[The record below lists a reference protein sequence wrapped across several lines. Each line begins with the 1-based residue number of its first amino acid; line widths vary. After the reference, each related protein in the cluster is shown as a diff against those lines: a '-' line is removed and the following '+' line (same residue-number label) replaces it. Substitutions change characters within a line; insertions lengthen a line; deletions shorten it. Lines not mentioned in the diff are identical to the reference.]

1 MKSILRLDKV
11 VFDKIEFD
19 RLGFKN
25 DTELKLEIQT
35 NIGERKDKAA
45 YKVTVIAIGKKP
57 DEYTFHISITGYFT
71 FRTEDIETDL
81 KMNLYQKT
89 VLQSLCL
96 I

>member
-1 MKSILRLDKV
+1 MNEEYSYKEDNSNIDISKAKISYAAQKGNIMKTDMKSILRLEKV

-35 NIGERKDKAA
+35 
-45 YKVTVIAIGKKP
+45 
-57 DEYTFHISITGYFT
+57 
-71 FRTEDIETDL
+71 DILLLE
-81 KMNLYQKT
+81 QKI
-89 VLQSLCL
+89 QKL